1 MNPYWRPFPYSGSHQ
16 LVSTTLR
23 PIKTRERDR
32 TQVSIC
38 HILKKKLPTRQND
51 SYSRDI
57 VPSRPLTR
65 KKKKDKQFFF
75 AGEAG
80 GDEVFKKK
88 NDNAKLTLLLTLWL
102 LSICLG
108 CSRHGG

>member
-57 VPSRPLTR
+57 VPSRALTR
-65 KKKKDKQFFF
+65 KKKTRKRYK
-75 AGEAG
+75 GRGKNGRTGRTYSSESILMRHSR
-80 GDEVFKKK
+80 VF
-88 NDNAKLTLLLTLWL
+88 
-102 LSICLG
+102 
-108 CSRHGG
+108 